1 MMHHVQ
7 RTGLTAH
14 AVVGQLERRVRRRTL
29 SIAGRKAMLEA
40 ELMTSCRGVTCWDC
54 GNEGRAFFEAGPA
67 TAAAA
72 VGFVAR
78 AATGNITKRHLPCG
92 MNLARALVFLRGID
106 LLSCVYCDA

>member
-1 MMHHVQ
+1 
-7 RTGLTAH
+7 
-14 AVVGQLERRVRRRTL
+14 
-29 SIAGRKAMLEA
+29 MLEA

-92 MNLARALVFLRGID
+92 MNLARALVFRKRSMNHALAPCGLREAG
-106 LLSCVYCDA
+106 LAQPALRSMRQGSSAA